1 MHPIL
6 SGKNV
11 GNRTPIPSENV
22 KNHPEIPS
30 DFVKKYL
37 TVGTPASENTYC
49 GFVVT
54 VKTYPLPGTHL
65 TALLYLRG
73 RGQS

>member
-1 MHPIL
+1 M
-6 SGKNV
+6 
-11 GNRTPIPSENV
+11 GNCTPIPSENV

-49 GFVVT
+49 GSVVS
-54 VKTYPLPGTHL
+54 VKAYPLPGTRP